1 MPGGLK
7 ADMMGSTGQV
17 KRPMSPLLV
26 IRLFS
31 FWQMQL
37 VAAVVIL
44 LLPLASYLA
53 AVRRRGRRQSRFV
66 PPAEKVGE

>member
-1 MPGGLK
+1 
-7 ADMMGSTGQV
+7 
-17 KRPMSPLLV
+17 MSPLLV

-37 VAAVVIL
+37 VAAAVIL

-53 AVRRRGRRQSRFV
+53 AVKARGRRSRQFV
-66 PPAEKVGE
+66 PPAEKTGQ